1 MHCARPWPYL
11 LICRSRTRR
20 SVVLNFQEQPR
31 GDFRHRSLPRS
42 AHFVVIFSS
51 KIKSLTHGER
61 SPGAL
66 ISLRGKARVCCG
78 ARITG
83 ADLGSKGCD
92 SRTLRGTP
100 RCWWPWLPPPGGAG
114 SPRHVGQGGA
124 PAPGRSRRG
133 CPGRVC
139 HAGIS
144 RRGRHPSQARPPD
157 GAACR
162 TSPRPH
168 PTPASP
174 RVAVTPSGAR
184 ARPPS
189 CGENLSFFAAGRPR
203 SLQALPHPRSVP

>member
-11 LICRSRTRR
+11 LICRSRMMR

-100 RCWWPWLPPPGGAG
+100 RCWWPWLPPSGGAG
-114 SPRHVGQGGA
+114 SPRHVDRAAPRPQGAPDAGALAASATLASPGGA
-124 PAPGRSRRG
+124 DTLLKPGRLMVL
-133 CPGRVC
+133 PV
-139 HAGIS
+139 
-144 RRGRHPSQARPPD
+144 GRHPA
-157 GAACR
+157 
-162 TSPRPH
+162 
-168 PTPASP
+168 PTPPQPP
-174 RVAVTPSGAR
+174 RGW
-184 ARPPS
+184 
-189 CGENLSFFAAGRPR
+189 L
-203 SLQALPHPRSVP
+203 